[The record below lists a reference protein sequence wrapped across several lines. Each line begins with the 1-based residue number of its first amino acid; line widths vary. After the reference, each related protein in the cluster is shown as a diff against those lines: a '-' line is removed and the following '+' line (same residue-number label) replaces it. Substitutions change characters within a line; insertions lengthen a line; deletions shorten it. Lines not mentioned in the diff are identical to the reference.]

1 MFEVR
6 IPEISLLSAC
16 KQLAVTLVFEILF
29 QLQRMTRE
37 LAVRNES
44 QEGLLLSHHILEQ
57 PIVIVFKGYIYGAIL
72 YITRYTYSSIPN
84 SKMLLPGFILLA

>member
-1 MFEVR
+1 M
-6 IPEISLLSAC
+6 
-16 KQLAVTLVFEILF
+16 AVTLVFEIFF

-72 YITRYTYSSIPN
+72 YITRYTYSKLQDAFTGVYFTRLTMS
-84 SKMLLPGFILLA
+84 SVDFSE